1 MVGPK
6 CMSSLGMKSVQ
17 FDGCTFDFEIDGK
30 RPKRQWV
37 VKTTNNRIGKELES
51 KKCRHGKGFYD
62 QFEGALTKKSG
73 FYNMNMVICLV
84 STLFPHVILDK
95 IPALPVLPFRLDP
108 HRARLQDYHTPDM
121 CVMATIHKLLTRD
134 EMRNDPR
141 AIKAIQD
148 EGKGVCEKNVWSD
161 ASVMEKSERILLA
174 KQEGKTIYLVEVMPL
189 ASIKHWEFPERRKY
203 KGRLVFR
210 GDQIR
215 DTWGGTA
222 QFWGNLPIAHVPFC
236 KHF

>member
-1 MVGPK
+1 
-6 CMSSLGMKSVQ
+6 
-17 FDGCTFDFEIDGK
+17 
-30 RPKRQWV
+30 
-37 VKTTNNRIGKELES
+37 
-51 KKCRHGKGFYD
+51 
-62 QFEGALTKKSG
+62 
-73 FYNMNMVICLV
+73 
-84 STLFPHVILDK
+84 
-95 IPALPVLPFRLDP
+95 
-108 HRARLQDYHTPDM
+108 
-121 CVMATIHKLLTRD
+121 MATIHKLLTRD

-222 QFWGNLPIAHVPFC
+222 QFWGNVFNPNQHSS
-236 KHF
+236 H

>member
-6 CMSSLGMKSVQ
+6 YMSSLGMKSVQ

-84 STLFPHVILDK
+84 LTLFPHVISWTKSLHFQCHRFALTPIGLGCK
-95 IPALPVLPFRLDP
+95 I
-108 HRARLQDYHTPDM
+108 
-121 CVMATIHKLLTRD
+121 I
-134 EMRNDPR
+134 
-141 AIKAIQD
+141 
-148 EGKGVCEKNVWSD
+148 
-161 ASVMEKSERILLA
+161 ILLRCA
-174 KQEGKTIYLVEVMPL
+174 LWL
-189 ASIKHWEFPERRKY
+189 
-203 KGRLVFR
+203 
-210 GDQIR
+210 
-215 DTWGGTA
+215 
-222 QFWGNLPIAHVPFC
+222 QFINC
-236 KHF
+236 